1 MNQQNENRQ
10 LSNQAIAEHFE
21 RVAEMLEAKNNANP
35 FRVEAYRNAA
45 ATLRELKQPVQ
56 ELLAGGG
63 VEALRRLPG
72 IGESLGNSIEQ
83 LAQTGQL
90 GLLEQLRGEMRPER
104 VLASVPGIGPK
115 LASRIHETLNIATLS
130 ELLTAAYDGRLEQV
144 PGLGRRRIR
153 GIQELLVGRLRR
165 TRAVQNT
172 HVRQPTHPPT
182 VGELLDVDRE
192 YREKVKTGELPQ
204 IAPRRFN
211 PTGGAWLPVLHTTRA
226 NTQYTALY
234 SNTARAH
241 ELEMIRDW
249 VVIYRNDQMGN
260 NQTGDGRWT
269 VVTAHYG
276 PLRGKRV
283 VRGRETE
290 CQAHY
295 RVEGQKKSNPHQQS
309 G

>member
-1 MNQQNENRQ
+1 MTQQNDNRQ
-10 LSNQAIAEHFE
+10 LDNQAIAEHFE
-21 RVAEMLEAKNNANP
+21 RVAEMLEAKNANP

-45 ATLRELKQPVQ
+45 AILRDLKQPVQ
-56 ELLAGGG
+56 ELLADGG

-104 VLASVPGIGPK
+104 VLASLPGIGPK
-115 LASRIHETLNIATLS
+115 LAKRIHETLNIATLS
-130 ELLTAAYDGRLEQV
+130 ELLTAAYDGRLGQV
-144 PGLGRRRIR
+144 PGFGQRRIR
-153 GIQELLVGRLRR
+153 GLQELLVGRLRR
-165 TRAVQNT
+165 TRPAQNMHT
-172 HVRQPTHPPT
+172 RQTTNQPP
-182 VGELLDVDRE
+182 VSELLAVDRE
-192 YREKVKTGELPQ
+192 YREKIKTGELSH

-211 PTGGAWLPVLHTTRA
+211 PTGEAWLPLLHTMRA
-226 NTQYTALY
+226 NTPYTALY

-249 VVIYRNDQMGN
+249 VVIYRNDQ
-260 NQTGDGRWT
+260 TDDGRWT

-290 CQAHY
+290 CQAYY
-295 RVEGQKKSNPHQQS
+295 RSEGQKNSNPQAQL